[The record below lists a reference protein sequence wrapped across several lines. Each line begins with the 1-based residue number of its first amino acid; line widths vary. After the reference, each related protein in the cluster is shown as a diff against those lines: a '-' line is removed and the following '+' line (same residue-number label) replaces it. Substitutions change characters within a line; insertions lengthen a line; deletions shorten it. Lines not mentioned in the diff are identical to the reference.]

1 MDVMKTFLTLSDF
14 VTPCQ
19 WLLILKDCLR
29 ARLLR
34 FTTTDA
40 RMTGLLTLR
49 EQLDLPVFNGF
60 TWWLTLFTIWTFRL
74 RTLQELIDL
83 LLFNGLTCWLTLLT
97 LLILLLLI
105 IVEQTGLLIVWFNK
119 FTNTTYI
126 TGIWFTD
133 ITRTY
138 SLTRLALIQTF
149 YNFTNIRRNS
159 DTFSSDMVTRVSR
172 FRDRSTNS
180 VQWRKIILLKEKRN
194 SSWSGLF
201 RNITI

>member
-1 MDVMKTFLTLSDF
+1 
-14 VTPCQ
+14 
-19 WLLILKDCLR
+19 
-29 ARLLR
+29 
-34 FTTTDA
+34 
-40 RMTGLLTLR
+40 MTGLLTLR
-49 EQLDLPVFNGF
+49 EQLDLPVLNGL
-60 TWWLTLFTIWTFRL
+60 TRWLTIFTIWTFRL

-83 LLFNGLTCWLTLLT
+83 LLFDGLTCWLTLLT

-149 YNFTNIRRNS
+149 YNFTDIRRNS
-159 DTFSSDMVTRVSR
+159 DTSSSGMVTRVSR
-172 FRDRSTNS
+172 FRDRSTNR

>member
-1 MDVMKTFLTLSDF
+1 MKTFLTLSDF

-19 WLLILKDCLR
+19 WLLILKDCLQ

-49 EQLDLPVFNGF
+49 EQLDLPVLNGF

-83 LLFNGLTCWLTLLT
+83 LLFDGLTCWLTLLT

-138 SLTRLALIQTF
+138 SLTRLALIQMF

-159 DTFSSDMVTRVSR
+159 DTSSSGMVTRVSR
-172 FRDRSTNS
+172 FRDKSTNR